1 MKRHFDRETI
11 MTNLRGG
18 VPRQIPYCYC
28 MAQTYEPQL
37 AARLGRDPDDAFHRA
52 PWFHAVASKYK
63 GYAELFDTDERR
75 FEQSPEE
82 FEMLRERF
90 SRYLPKDLPPGSR
103 INEYG
108 VVSYQPAAAEGHL
121 RKLINPLA
129 NVERVSQLDDYPFP
143 DAADE
148 WRWKGVTEEIE
159 RCHKENVAVIGGV
172 HTILEDANFIR
183 GMEQNLIDMAEE
195 NEVGRWLWER
205 LAADRLYQAK
215 RLARLGVD
223 IIGFGDHLA
232 TQRGSFFSRGMFRKW
247 IIRAYEPVVGEALAI
262 KPDLVFAW
270 HTDGKND
277 DFIYDELMNIGVTVF
292 NPVEADCEDPHA
304 LKEKYGSRIVL
315 WGTCGKNFIENAA
328 PPEIRAWVADR
339 VQLARRYGGLHI
351 GTNCIASACPFE
363 NLLEY
368 NLAAE
373 ELGCT

>member
-11 MTNLRGG
+11 MTNFRGG
-18 VPRQIPYCYC
+18 IPRQIPYCYC

-37 AARLGRDPDDAFHRA
+37 PARLGRHPDEAFHRGS
-52 PWFHAVASKYK
+52 WFHPVSIKYK
-63 GYAELFDTDERR
+63 GHQLFDTDTHR

-90 SRYLPKDLPPGSR
+90 SRYLPKELPPGSR
-103 INEYG
+103 ISEYG
-108 VVSYQPAAAEGHL
+108 VVSYQPAGTEGHL

-129 NVERVSQLDDYPFP
+129 KVERISELDDYPFP

-148 WRWKGVTEEIE
+148 WRWESMSEEVE
-159 RCHKENVAVIGGV
+159 RGHKKNRAVIGGV

-183 GMEQNLIDMAEE
+183 GMERNFIDMAQE

-215 RLARLGVD
+215 RIARLGVD
-223 IIGFGDHLA
+223 IIGLGDHLA
-232 TQRGSFFSRGMFRKW
+232 TQRGSFVSREMFRKW
-247 IIRAYEPVVGEALAI
+247 IIRAYEPIVSEALAI

-277 DFIYDELMNIGVTVF
+277 DFIYDELMNIGITVF
-292 NPVEADCEDPHA
+292 NPVEADCEDPRA
-304 LKEKYGSRIVL
+304 LKEKYGNRIVL

-328 PPEIRAWVADR
+328 PAEVRAWVADR
-339 VQLARRYGGLHI
+339 IQLARRYGGLHI
-351 GTNCIASACPFE
+351 SANCNASACPFE